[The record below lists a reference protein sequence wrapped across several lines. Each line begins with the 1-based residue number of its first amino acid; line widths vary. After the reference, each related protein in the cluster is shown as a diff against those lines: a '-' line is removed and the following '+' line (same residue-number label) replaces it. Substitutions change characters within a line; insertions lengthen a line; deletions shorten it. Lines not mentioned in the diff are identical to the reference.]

1 MYYVPSRRKAEYFRR
16 YVFVVRKWL
25 KRAALTLIVMPEPV
39 TTVLGILLLA
49 IVLLL
54 PKQASLKK
62 FGDLE
67 ALIKKSIQQQD
78 KASPVFRHYLKEE
91 PSVPNLQHESWFD
104 NRSMSEKVLHH
115 TLKTSYPQY
124 EAETSNAQKGAI
136 KTDWRDSE
144 PLVVHHTLKLDLIP
158 ATSGCLN

>member
-1 MYYVPSRRKAEYFRR
+1 VPSQGKADKYFGG
-16 YVFVVRKWL
+16 YVFMVRKWL

-54 PKQASLKK
+54 PKQAGLKK

-67 ALIKKSIQQQD
+67 ALIKRSIQRQE
-78 KASPVFRHYLKEE
+78 KARPVFRHYLKEG

-115 TLKTSYPQY
+115 ALKTSFPQY
-124 EAETSNAQKGAI
+124 EAETANEQNSAA

-144 PLVVHHTLKLDLIP
+144 PSVVHHTLKLNLIT
-158 ATSGCLN
+158 AASGSLN